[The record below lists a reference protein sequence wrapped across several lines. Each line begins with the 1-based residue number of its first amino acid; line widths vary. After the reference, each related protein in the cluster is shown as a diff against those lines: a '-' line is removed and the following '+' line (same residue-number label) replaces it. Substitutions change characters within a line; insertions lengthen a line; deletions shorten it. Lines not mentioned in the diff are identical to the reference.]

1 MGNQFEDIKN
11 LIDAWDTWFEGRYR
25 SLAQRDLPP
34 AIELWA
40 LTKHHEI
47 HQRLRGI
54 LHEALAEADHGP
66 GH

>member
-1 MGNQFEDIKN
+1 MGNQIEDIKN

-25 SLAQRDLPP
+25 SLAQRDLSP

-40 LTKHHEI
+40 VTKYEEAHR
-47 HQRLRGI
+47 RLRAI
-54 LHEALAEADHGP
+54 FDEALAEADHGP